1 MLIAS
6 TSTARFYPWS
16 TSAPRFG
23 KGYSVVGNDNGQV
36 HFSETA
42 IGNLCFTILF
52 AAGFIGLAVGS
63 TELADWLPLGWYWF
77 CWILMNGFALLY
89 TQQTTKANQT
99 TNQKQRKDRDHE

>member
-16 TSAPRFG
+16 TCAPRFG

-36 HFSETA
+36 LFSETA
-42 IGNLCFTILF
+42 IGNLSFTILF

-77 CWILMNGFALLY
+77 CWILMNGFALLCALLAAGAILSAI
-89 TQQTTKANQT
+89 QIL
-99 TNQKQRKDRDHE
+99 RKDRDHE